1 MTDGDRSRAVEP
13 HGPEPH
19 LSEPHRA
26 QPGSAEPRLAEPFLA
41 AAAILW
47 AGSFIGARR
56 VGGPDGFD
64 AEAILVGR
72 TAIASLAFI
81 PAALQ
86 GRIRMIGRRD
96 LLPIILLVFTGH
108 AGYLLLFHLGAAGAT
123 AATASLI
130 INLSPVIGVVA
141 AAIWLRDHLSRRQWT
156 GVALAFVGSIP
167 VSLADGGGLRLSS
180 SVLWLLAAAVAA
192 GIFVVAGKP
201 IVDRMGAMSATAW
214 GWWLSVPVA
223 APFVGRFTNQLRDA
237 RPVAVWSLVYLGIG
251 SSFLAYI
258 AWSVGLSR
266 ARASTASAW
275 LFSVPVIA
283 VFGAWALLGERPGAM
298 TLLGGGVALVGV
310 WLASSSVAPPVV
322 PVAD

>member
-1 MTDGDRSRAVEP
+1 VNVGEAT
-13 HGPEPH
+13 GPAGGAGSGRPG
-19 LSEPHRA
+19 A
-26 QPGSAEPRLAEPFLA
+26 GSATPRSRLAEPFLA
-41 AAAILW
+41 AAAVLW

-56 VGGPDGFD
+56 VGGPEGFD
-64 AEAILVGR
+64 AEAVLVGR
-72 TAIASLAFI
+72 TAIAAIAFV
-81 PAALQ
+81 PAALR
-86 GRIRMIGRRD
+86 GRICMLSRRD
-96 LLPIILLVFTGH
+96 LPPIIVLVFTGH

-141 AAIWLRDHLSRRQWT
+141 AALWLRDHLSGRQWA
-156 GVALAFVGSIP
+156 GVGLALGGSIP

-201 IVDRMGAMSATAW
+201 VVDRMGAMSATAW

-223 APFVGRFTNQLRDA
+223 APFIGRFAGQLGHA
-237 RPVAVWSLVYLGIG
+237 EPIAIWSLIYLGVG

-258 AWSVGLSR
+258 AWSIGLSR

-275 LFSVPVIA
+275 LFSVPVLA
-283 VFGAWALLGERPGAM
+283 VFGAWALLGERPGGL
-298 TLLGGGVALVGV
+298 TLAGGGVALVGV
-310 WLASSSVAPPVV
+310 WLASSNNAPPAV